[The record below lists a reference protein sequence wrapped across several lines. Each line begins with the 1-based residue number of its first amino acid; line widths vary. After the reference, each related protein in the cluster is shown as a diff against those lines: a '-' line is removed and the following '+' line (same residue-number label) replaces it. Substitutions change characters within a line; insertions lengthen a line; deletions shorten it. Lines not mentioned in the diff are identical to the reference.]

1 MNNTRRKQINDII
14 EQTKSIQSNIEEI
27 LIDEETALDNMPENL
42 KDSDKAFSSQVA
54 IDNLDLAYDTF
65 DDLIDYL
72 TESVV

>member
-1 MNNTRRKQINDII
+1 MNNDRRKRINNII

-27 LIDEETALDNMPENL
+27 LIDEETALDNTPENL

-54 IDNLDLAYDTF
+54 IDNLDLAYDTC

>member
-1 MNNTRRKQINDII
+1 MNNDRRKRINDII

-27 LIDEETALDNMPENL
+27 LTDEETALDNMPENL

-54 IDNLDLAYDTF
+54 IDNLDLAYDTC

>member
-1 MNNTRRKQINDII
+1 MNNDRRKRINNII

-54 IDNLDLAYDTF
+54 IDNLDLAYDTC